1 MGQEF
6 FMNTV
11 DNLKIK
17 RIHKATMDIVYSEGF
32 DNLSLRQV
40 AKLAKVSSGTP
51 YVYYKDKQDLLY
63 TLCGLC
69 MDVVTEG
76 FEKVID
82 EEDSLEEKFYAY
94 VCHLA
99 EKFCGGPLMVQYI
112 VKFRKTF
119 SFMTEELKAKYQK
132 LDEPLLQLCQE
143 AIRTDLAKTSDID
156 LLQIML
162 LSPLLCMFEH
172 MEGSEEQFNP
182 ESYEECSRLCVEA
195 VLHKRV

>member
-1 MGQEF
+1 
-6 FMNTV
+6 MNTV

-69 MDVVTEG
+69 MDVGTEG

-82 EEDSLEEKFYAY
+82 EEDSLEEKFYA
-94 VCHLA
+94 
-99 EKFCGGPLMVQYI
+99 
-112 VKFRKTF
+112 
-119 SFMTEELKAKYQK
+119 
-132 LDEPLLQLCQE
+132 
-143 AIRTDLAKTSDID
+143 
-156 LLQIML
+156 
-162 LSPLLCMFEH
+162 
-172 MEGSEEQFNP
+172 
-182 ESYEECSRLCVEA
+182 
-195 VLHKRV
+195 